1 MLRMRE
7 GAARVP
13 MPGYP
18 LIPLVF
24 IASTLGAAG
33 FMVSRQ
39 PTQAA
44 LGLATALSGVPLYFG
59 LVWWRS
65 KS

>member
-1 MLRMRE
+1 
-7 GAARVP
+7 

-18 LIPLVF
+18 VIPLIF
-24 IASTLGAAG
+24 ILSTLGAAG

-44 LGLATALSGVPLYFG
+44 LGLATALSGVPIYFL
-59 LVWWRS
+59 LVRWRS
-65 KS
+65 RS